1 MYIVDMKQTTTKGNG
16 MYRFTKL
23 ESAKS
28 FAAQTRKVSMV
39 FHDEGGTG
47 YVVAI
52 GREADELCKMGHES
66 IR

>member
-1 MYIVDMKQTTTKGNG
+1 MH
-16 MYRFTKL
+16 RFTKL

-28 FAAQTRKVSMV
+28 FAAKTVKVSGV
-39 FHDEGGTG
+39 FHDEDGKG

-52 GREADELCKMGHES
+52 GREMDELCKMGHDP